1 MENNKET
8 RMISSD
14 EIFYAVLKDG
24 TIVNNVKSLLTF
36 DKQDILQS
44 LFVKVLNAN
53 VDILLS
59 SKNYTN
65 SEKAPLMLSF
75 FIALKLSR
83 ASKENLIAEMKSEF
97 QEAANKQADMAQQGG
112 NHEV

>member
-1 MENNKET
+1 
-8 RMISSD
+8 MISSD

-53 VDILLS
+53 VDILQS
-59 SKNYTN
+59 SENYTKT
-65 SEKAPLMLSF
+65 EKLPLIMSF
-75 FIALKLSR
+75 FIAVKLSK
-83 ASKENLIAEMKSEF
+83 ASKENLIAKIKSES
-97 QEAANKQADMAQQGG
+97 QDTADRKEDGG
-112 NHEV
+112 E

>member
-1 MENNKET
+1 METNKET

-36 DKQDILQS
+36 DKLDILQS
-44 LFVKVLNAN
+44 LFMKVLNAN
-53 VDILLS
+53 VDILQS

-65 SEKAPLMLSF
+65 SEKEPLILSF
-75 FIALKLSR
+75 LSAFKFSR
-83 ASKENLIAEMKSEF
+83 AFKEILIAEMKSEF
-97 QEAANKQADMAQQGG
+97 QEAAKQ
-112 NHEV
+112 

>member
-1 MENNKET
+1 METNKET

-44 LFVKVLNAN
+44 LLVKVLNAN
-53 VDILLS
+53 VDILQS
-59 SKNYTN
+59 SENYTTT
-65 SEKAPLMLSF
+65 EKLPLMMSF
-75 FIALKLSR
+75 FIAVKLSK
-83 ASKENLIAEMKSEF
+83 ASKENLIAKIKSES
-97 QEAANKQADMAQQGG
+97 QDTADRKEDGG
-112 NHEV
+112 E

>member
-36 DKQDILQS
+36 DKQGILQS
-44 LFVKVLNAN
+44 LFMKVLNAN
-53 VDILLS
+53 VDILKS
-59 SKNYTN
+59 SENYT
-65 SEKAPLMLSF
+65 STERLPLIISF
-75 FIALKLSR
+75 FIAQKLSSE
-83 ASKENLIAEMKSEF
+83 SKENFIAQKKLELK
-97 QEAANKQADMAQQGG
+97 EATKR
-112 NHEV
+112 

>member
-1 MENNKET
+1 METNKET

-36 DKQDILQS
+36 DKLDILQS
-44 LFVKVLNAN
+44 LFMKVLNA
-53 VDILLS
+53 LQS

-65 SEKAPLMLSF
+65 SEKEPLILSF
-75 FIALKLSR
+75 LSAFKLSR
-83 ASKENLIAEMKSEF
+83 AFKEILIAELKSES
-97 QEAANKQADMAQQGG
+97 QEAAKKQADMAHQGG
-112 NHEV
+112 SHEV

>member
-1 MENNKET
+1 
-8 RMISSD
+8 MISSD

-59 SKNYTN
+59 SKNYTD
-65 SEKAPLMLSF
+65 SEKTPPNAILFNRVQIIES
-75 FIALKLSR
+75 
-83 ASKENLIAEMKSEF
+83 
-97 QEAANKQADMAQQGG
+97 
-112 NHEV
+112 V

>member
-36 DKQDILQS
+36 DKLDILQS
-44 LFVKVLNAN
+44 LFMKVLNAN
-53 VDILLS
+53 VDILQS

-65 SEKAPLMLSF
+65 SEKEPLILSF
-75 FIALKLSR
+75 LSAFKLSR
-83 ASKENLIAEMKSEF
+83 AFKEILIAEMKSEF
-97 QEAANKQADMAQQGG
+97 QEAAKQ
-112 NHEV
+112 

>member
-1 MENNKET
+1 METNKET

-53 VDILLS
+53 VDILQS
-59 SKNYTN
+59 SENYTTT
-65 SEKAPLMLSF
+65 EKLPLMMSF
-75 FIALKLSR
+75 FIAVKLSK
-83 ASKENLIAEMKSEF
+83 ASKENLIAKIKSES
-97 QEAANKQADMAQQGG
+97 QDTADRKEDGG
-112 NHEV
+112 E